1 MFDSEMPIKQKHLD
15 LISIINR
22 RIMAKFRLKATSK
35 AGKSIKTEFE
45 AGTKK
50 DAKAKV
56 DRLVQKN
63 GISVQSL
70 EKKELYEYKVQK
82 PGKKKISGEKEAYNK
97 EELERALTKLG
108 YKVLRI
114 NKKLF
119 DFKGGVPTQDVVTFV
134 SLSSDL
140 LNQQLPYDEIL
151 GLLYED
157 TQNKRMKEVIKEIQ
171 KDLKDGKEGEEV
183 YGKHEDVFGK
193 FAAYML
199 SVASTSGNMAQ
210 VFQSTAKF
218 LERDAEFKK
227 NLRRSLLMPTVTVLA
242 VVATILFYVGYI
254 FPATAELFL
263 EFDIALPPMTAAT
276 LELSYWLQDNWIML
290 TLAHVVPISVFIWW
304 VKTPKGKLW
313 LDQYIIRIPVIG
325 DLLHKTS
332 IEIFS
337 RVFYTLYSGSGQNID
352 VIRVASEACRNTYME
367 KRIKEVAIK
376 MMLKDGAGLVES
388 MEATGVFSNTAISR
402 FRLGAESG
410 ALRENAKQLAEYYEI
425 QTTYKMESVIDTI
438 NLFINLFIM
447 IALIAITIVSSE
459 AAIIQPN

>member
-1 MFDSEMPIKQKHLD
+1 
-15 LISIINR
+15 
-22 RIMAKFRLKATSK
+22 MAQFRLKAISA
-35 AGKSIKTEFE
+35 AGKPIKTEFE
-45 AGTKK
+45 AQNKK
-50 DAKAKV
+50 EAQAKV
-56 DRLVQKN
+56 KKLEAKN
-63 GISVQSL
+63 GVQVKAL
-70 EKKELYEYKVQK
+70 DKKETFVYKVQR
-82 PGKKKISGEKEAYNK
+82 PGKAKQSGEQEAYSK

-108 YKVLRI
+108 YKVI
-114 NKKLF
+114 SVNKKLF

-157 TQNKRMKEVIKEIQ
+157 TQNKRMKEVIKDIQ

-276 LELSYWLQDNWIML
+276 LELSYWLADNWIVL
-290 TLAHVVPISVFIWW
+290 TLAHVIPISLFIWY
-304 VKTPKGKLW
+304 VRTPKGKLF
-313 LDQYIIRIPVIG
+313 LDKYIIKIPVIG

-332 IEIFS
+332 IEIFA
-337 RVFYTLYSGSGQNID
+337 RVFFTLYSGSGQNIE
-352 VIRVASEACRNTYME
+352 VIKVASEACRNSYME
-367 KRIKEVAIK
+367 KQIKEVAVK
-376 MMLKDGAGLVES
+376 SMLKDGAGLVES
-388 MEATGVFSNTAISR
+388 IENTGVFTTTAISR

-410 ALRENAKQLAEYYEI
+410 ALKENAKQLADYYEV

-447 IALIAITIVSSE
+447 VALIAITVVSSE
-459 AAIIQPN
+459 SALIDMNPQ

>member
-1 MFDSEMPIKQKHLD
+1 MPQ
-15 LISIINR
+15 
-22 RIMAKFRLKATSK
+22 FRLKAISA
-35 AGKSIKTEFE
+35 AGKPIQTEFE
-45 AGTKK
+45 APSKREAQKK
-50 DAKAKV
+50 IKK
-56 DRLVQKN
+56 LENKN
-63 GISVQSL
+63 GVQVKSL
-70 EKKELYEYKVQK
+70 EKKQTFIYKVQR
-82 PGKKKISGEKEAYNK
+82 PGKPKQSGEQEAYSK
-97 EELERALTKLG
+97 EELERALSKLG
-108 YKVLRI
+108 YKVLSV

-119 DFKGGVPTQDVVTFV
+119 DFKGGVPTNDVVTFV

-140 LNQQLPYDEIL
+140 LQQQLPYDEIL

-157 TQNKRMKEVIKEIQ
+157 TQNKRMKEVIKDIQ
-171 KDLKDGKEGEEV
+171 KDLKDGKEGQEV

-210 VFQSTAKF
+210 VFDSTAKF

-242 VVATILFYVGYI
+242 VIATILFYVGYI

-263 EFDIALPPMTAAT
+263 EFDINLPPMTAAT
-276 LELSYWLQDNWIML
+276 LEFSYWLADNWIVL
-290 TLAHVVPISVFIWW
+290 TLSFVIPIAAFYWYVQ
-304 VKTPKGKLW
+304 TPKGKLF
-313 LDQYIIRIPVIG
+313 LDRYIIKIPVIG

-332 IEIFS
+332 IEIFA

-352 VIRVASEACRNTYME
+352 VIKVAAEACRNSYME
-367 KRIKEVAIK
+367 KQIKEIAIK
-376 MMLKDGAGLVES
+376 KMLKDGAGLVES
-388 MEATGVFSNTAISR
+388 MEETGVFSTTAISR

-410 ALRENAKQLAEYYEI
+410 ALKENAKQLAEYYEI

-447 IALIAITIVSSE
+447 VALIAITVVSSE
-459 AAIIQPN
+459 SALIDMN